1 MASFNDT
8 LRSLRAAAE
17 PTRLRILAICSEGE
31 LTVGEIGHVLAQS
44 QPRVSRHLKLLC
56 DAGLLLRFRERHWV
70 YYRVPP
76 QGPGAERVSQLRG
89 WVDPSDKVLALDR
102 KRAAHV
108 REERAQLAAEELST
122 AAAAITSADEAALAD
137 EQLRVTLLREL
148 GDEAIGELLDIGTG
162 TGRILRWLAPRARE
176 AVGIDLSSEAL
187 RVARAS
193 VHRAGLS
200 HCVLQ
205 QGDMHELPFEAHSF
219 DLITFDRV
227 LAGARRPVLALE
239 EAARVLRPQGRLLII
254 EDYDRLD
261 AASPAPGGHAL
272 GILRAWLAEARFECQ
287 RVRPLDT
294 GGRHLLII
302 LSRHRGAVPAAA

>member
-1 MASFNDT
+1 MVSFEDS

-17 PTRLRILAICSEGE
+17 PTRLRILAVCSEGE
-31 LTVGEIGHVLAQS
+31 LTVGEIGRVLGQS

-56 DAGLLLRFRERHWV
+56 DAGLLLRFREGHWV

-76 QGPGAERVSQLRG
+76 QGRGAEQAGQLLA
-89 WVDPSDKVLALDR
+89 WIDPSDRVLQLDR
-102 KRAAHV
+102 KRAAQV
-108 REERAQLAAEELST
+108 REERAQLAAGELSAAADASTDANETARGEEELR
-122 AAAAITSADEAALAD
+122 A
-137 EQLRVTLLREL
+137 TLLREL
-148 GDEAIGELLDIGTG
+148 GDEAIGELLDVGTG

-176 AVGIDLSSEAL
+176 AVGVDLSSEAL

-219 DLITFDRV
+219 DLIAFDRV
-227 LAGARRPVLALE
+227 LAGAPRPARALK
-239 EAARVLRPQGRLLII
+239 EAARVLRPAGRLLII

-261 AASPAPGGHAL
+261 AASPAAGGHAL
-272 GILRAWLAEARFECQ
+272 RNLRAWLAEAGFECE
-287 RVRPLDT
+287 RVRPFDT
-294 GGRHLLII
+294 AGHHLLIT
-302 LSRHRGAVPAAA
+302 LSRLRGAVPAAA